1 MSLTFGSSF
10 IKSTTRDDT
19 STFCQEKPKTS
30 QQKGASVPE
39 GENVSVNKEDEDSNR
54 ESLEEEMVGGVG
66 EAAPLVAVSPKD
78 EVQKFLLVGQ
88 VLQTLFAQMNTVAS
102 IPREGSRSISM
113 SGSLL
118 LLKFKD

>member
-1 MSLTFGSSF
+1 
-10 IKSTTRDDT
+10 
-19 STFCQEKPKTS
+19 
-30 QQKGASVPE
+30 
-39 GENVSVNKEDEDSNR
+39 
-54 ESLEEEMVGGVG
+54 MVGGVG

-88 VLQTLFAQMNTVAS
+88 VLQTLFAQTNTAAS